1 MASKPSL
8 SLSSLH
14 EGDTMFVPFPK
25 CGLEHALTNRTP
37 ETKILIR
44 IGALVPVHPRR
55 DPRGE
60 TTPLSCFPFLYFTA
74 ATGSLRAQASGD

>member
-1 MASKPSL
+1 
-8 SLSSLH
+8 
-14 EGDTMFVPFPK
+14 MFVPFPK

-60 TTPLSCFPFLYFTA
+60 TTPLSCFPFFTLLL
-74 ATGSLRAQASGD
+74 LRAPFVPRRRAIKTLPTTRKT